1 MFFLFV
7 RPEDNVWDVPVVL
20 FCVWA
25 VVLVVA
31 TFIVLSCLQRESKK
45 FKKRLSKADSQV
57 DLVKG
62 IAKLDNIMARYVQ
75 QLLGQ
80 GVLERLA
87 KCYADDQEESKI
99 EALRSVDV

>member
-1 MFFLFV
+1 MFV
-7 RPEDNVWDVPVVL
+7 RPGDNVWDVPVVL

-25 VVLVVA
+25 VVLLVA
-31 TFIVLSCLQRESKK
+31 TFIVLSCLQRETKK

-62 IAKLDNIMARYVQ
+62 IAKLDYIMARYVQ

-80 GVLERLA
+80 FFLERLA
-87 KCYADDQEESKI
+87 KSYDQEEGKI

>member
-1 MFFLFV
+1 MFV
-7 RPEDNVWDVPVVL
+7 RPGDNVWDVPVVL

-31 TFIVLSCLQRESKK
+31 TFIVLSCLQRETKK

-75 QLLGQ
+75 QFLGQ
-80 GVLERLA
+80 GILEKLA
-87 KCYADDQEESKI
+87 NSYANDQEETKI
-99 EALRSVDV
+99 ETLRFE